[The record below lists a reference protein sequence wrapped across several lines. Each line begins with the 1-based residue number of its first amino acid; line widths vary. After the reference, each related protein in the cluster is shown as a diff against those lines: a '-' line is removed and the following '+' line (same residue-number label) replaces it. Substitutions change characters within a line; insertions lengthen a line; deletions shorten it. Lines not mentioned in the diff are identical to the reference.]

1 MSLNEHELNKEQQYL
16 SAVFKCIDS
25 EIHELEAGIKA
36 QYANIINAN
45 KDFKEDVPILNGGAD
60 FDQVVEIYKFN
71 DIVEAEEHH
80 YNSMSSRLHVL
91 RQMYDSAYFGK
102 IEFLEDGEAES
113 EQYYIGISTLRKN
126 DDGDFFVLDWRAPVC
141 SLYYEY
147 ESGRCSYECPAGN
160 ISGEL
165 LAKRQFGIFRDKIN
179 FAFDTDVLI
188 QDELLCKVLS
198 ESRDKKMGN
207 IVKSIQKEQNFAI
220 RKSGAENLVVF
231 GPAGSGKTSVAMHR
245 AAFLLY
251 KHRDT
256 IKSENILILSPNS
269 IFKDYISDVLP
280 DLGEAEVKIFTL
292 TELFKP
298 LLDGFNIHGHNEFM
312 EQMINNS
319 KNAQKR
325 LRRASFKNSTV
336 FLEVMK
342 RYAAFVDKNDF
353 EPQTIAYRDQII
365 ISADEIQKLYYHDWA
380 EMSYSQRLKRIE
392 ARTRVVLDEIIEKRK
407 KEIETENADLFSW
420 EIEELVSKTIN
431 EEFAAINSKIR
442 NMFTVNTNA
451 LYAHMYRSR
460 EFFEQIKDIVDLDF
474 EEFSDML
481 DPADYFNKSNLYWE
495 DMFPL
500 LFVKCIIDGQK
511 IKLDDNIRF
520 LFIDEFQDIP
530 PIGIYVIKKVF
541 ERATITLVGDINQT
555 IDCTAQLYN
564 EAVLEQCLGS
574 STDIF
579 KLTKS
584 YRSTNE
590 ISQFAC
596 KLIKDDT
603 TEYMDRHGDPVEVR
617 QLKKFNDKIT
627 DMINTVKDV
636 QLRGLNSIGI
646 ICKNTEVA
654 TKVYDAVKNEINIT
668 LVTSDQDNYSSSVTV
683 IPSYLSK
690 GLEFDAV
697 FVFDAEEY
705 NTANNELRLFYT
717 VCTRAMHKL
726 VIYGEHK

>member
-1 MSLNEHELNKEQQYL
+1 MALNKHEFDKEQEYL
-16 SAVFKCIDS
+16 SVVFLRIDN
-25 EIHELEAGIKA
+25 EIKELEEGIKA
-36 QYANIINAN
+36 QYTNIINAN

-80 YNSMSSRLHVL
+80 YNNMSSRLRVL
-91 RQMYDSAYFGK
+91 KQMYDSAYFGK
-102 IEFLEDGEAES
+102 IEFVEDGDCEVEK
-113 EQYYIGISTLRKN
+113 YYIGISTLRKN
-126 DDGDFFVLDWRAPVC
+126 DDGDFLVLDWRAPVC

-147 ESGRCSYECPAGN
+147 ESGKCSYECPAGIIN
-160 ISGEL
+160 GKL
-165 LAKRQFGIFRDKIN
+165 LSKRQFGIFRDTIN

-207 IVKSIQKEQNFAI
+207 IVKSIQKEQNTAI

-280 DLGEAEVKIFTL
+280 DLGEAEVKIYTL

-298 LLDGFNIHGHNEFM
+298 LLDNFTVHGHNEFM
-312 EQMINNS
+312 EQIINNT
-319 KNAQKR
+319 KTAKKR
-325 LRRASFKNSTV
+325 IQRAVFKNSAV
-336 FLEVMK
+336 FLEIMK

-353 EPQTIAYRDQII
+353 TPQTIQYRDQII

-380 EMSYSQRLKRIE
+380 GMSYSQRLKRIE
-392 ARTRVVLDEIIEKRK
+392 ARARVTLDELIEKRK
-407 KEIETENADLFSW
+407 KEIEIDNADLFSW
-420 EIEELVSKTIN
+420 EIEELVNKTIN
-431 EEFAAINSKIR
+431 EEFAAVNSKIR
-442 NMFTVNTNA
+442 NLFSVNTNA
-451 LYAHMYRSR
+451 LYAHMYRSE
-460 EFFEQIKDIVDLDF
+460 EFFEQIKELVDFDF
-474 EEFSDML
+474 ETFKDML
-481 DPADYFNKSNLYWE
+481 DPSDYFNKNNLYWE

-511 IKLDDNIRF
+511 IKFDDAIRF

-530 PIGIYVIKKVF
+530 PVGIYVIKKMF
-541 ERATITLVGDINQT
+541 DRASMTLVGDINQT
-555 IDCTAQLYN
+555 IDSTAQLYDEN
-564 EAVLEQCLGS
+564 VLAKCLGS
-574 STDIF
+574 STEIF

-596 KLIKDDT
+596 KLIKDDSI
-603 TEYMDRHGDPVEVR
+603 EYMDRHGAPVEIK
-617 QLKKFNDKIT
+617 QLYSFNEKLSDLIKSIR
-627 DMINTVKDV
+627 DV
-636 QLRGLNSIGI
+636 QLCGMSSIGI
-646 ICKNTEVA
+646 ICKNAQTA
-654 TKVYDAVKNEINIT
+654 KQVYDAVKNDMNIT

-690 GLEFDAV
+690 GLEFDSV
-697 FVFDAEEY
+697 FVFDAEKY
-705 NTANNELRLFYT
+705 NTADELRLFYT

-726 VIYGEHK
+726 VIYGDHK